1 LQKQIKKLQ
10 SYANTLWEK
19 KLKEIIDDIQSSSD
33 AFIKKIE
40 PTVLA
45 AKNKVTSTIK
55 KATTKKTPSKKKSS
69 SKKPTPKKVIKKK

>member
-10 SYANTLWEK
+10 SYADTLWEK
-19 KLKEIIDDIQSSSD
+19 KLKEIVDDIQSSSD

-45 AKNKVTSTIK
+45 AKNKVTNTIK
-55 KATTKKTPSKKKSS
+55 KATTKKTPSKKSS